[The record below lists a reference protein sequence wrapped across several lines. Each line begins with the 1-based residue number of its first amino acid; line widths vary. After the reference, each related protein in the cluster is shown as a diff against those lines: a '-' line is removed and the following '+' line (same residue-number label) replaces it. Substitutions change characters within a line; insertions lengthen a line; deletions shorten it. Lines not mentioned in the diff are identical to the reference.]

1 MRWVCVCGAA
11 GRFYFHMQIIHMQ
24 EHIYLGKV
32 WVSEFH
38 LPLEGSDHEGPGC
51 VGAVTHGIAS
61 SVGAL
66 TWWPSNA

>member
-1 MRWVCVCGAA
+1 MRWVCVWGAA
-11 GRFYFHMQIIHMQ
+11 GRFYFHMQIIHMH

-38 LPLEGSDHEGPGC
+38 LPLEGSGHEGPGY
-51 VGAVTHGIAS
+51 VGVVTHGIAS

-66 TWWPSNA
+66 TWCPSNA